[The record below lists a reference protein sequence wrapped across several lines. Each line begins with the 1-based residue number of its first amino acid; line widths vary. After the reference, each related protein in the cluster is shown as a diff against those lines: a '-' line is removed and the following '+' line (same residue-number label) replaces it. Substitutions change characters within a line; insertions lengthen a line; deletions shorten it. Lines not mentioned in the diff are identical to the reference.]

1 MKHLIIASL
10 VILSVNVSHGQ
21 TKLGLKLNPAIITQR
36 LTFPDDSSSVKNGPN
51 SFNLSVMLF
60 ADIEITQNYFF
71 NTGIGYTSKRMNLE
85 YFQQDGASTESK
97 GYNVQYVQIPATL
110 KLYTN
115 EIALDKKLYF
125 QFGPLIEVAV
135 HNKETNQ
142 DVTIIE
148 KFQPVDISLL
158 FAAGLEIQLAPQ
170 TAMQLGFN
178 YTRGLINV
186 AKNSSVGAE
195 DMVLKNDLYSIDI
208 AIKF

>member
-36 LTFPDDSSSVKNGPN
+36 VTFPDDSSSVKKGPN

-60 ADIEITQNYFF
+60 ADIGITQNYFF
-71 NTGIGYTSKRMNLE
+71 NTGIGYTSKKMNLE
-85 YFQQDGASTESK
+85 YSRHNEASTESK

-135 HNKETNQ
+135 HNKETKQ
-142 DVTIIE
+142 DVTIID
-148 KFQPVDISLL
+148 KFQPVDMSLL
-158 FAAGLEIQLAPQ
+158 FATGLEIQLAPQ
-170 TAMQLGFN
+170 TAIQLGFN

-186 AKNSSVGAE
+186 AKSAAE
-195 DMVLKNDLYSIDI
+195 VADGMVIKNDLYSIEI
-208 AIKF
+208 AVKF